1 MRMLVLALPFLLG
14 GCVTLQMAG
23 GKALC
28 VRQWSADEA
37 QSLGAAVDA
46 LPLDS
51 PLRSSW
57 AEYID
62 IRKEAKRC

>member
-1 MRMLVLALPFLLG
+1 MKILVLALPLVLG
-14 GCVTLQMAG
+14 GCFTLQVAG

-51 PLRSSW
+51 PLRASW